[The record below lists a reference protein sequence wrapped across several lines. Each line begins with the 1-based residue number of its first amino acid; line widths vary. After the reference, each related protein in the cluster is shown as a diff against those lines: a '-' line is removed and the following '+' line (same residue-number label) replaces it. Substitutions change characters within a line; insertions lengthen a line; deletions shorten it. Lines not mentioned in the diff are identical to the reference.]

1 VPSDDRFPGLLI
13 PNPFT
18 EDDRE
23 FTAELVRKYGV
34 GTKWVK
40 VNPSVWYAVIA
51 YGLAGL
57 VKDKGSG
64 DWYLFYNDRMGRV
77 VDFEADGGRT
87 WHSAEAAMET
97 VRSSWELRPGW
108 SE

>member
-1 VPSDDRFPGLLI
+1 MPADDRFPGLLV

-40 VNPSVWYAVIA
+40 VNQWVWYAVTA

-57 VKDKGSG
+57 VRNKGSG

-77 VDFEADGGRT
+77 VDFEADGGST